1 MHAHTSTSIMRKVVC
16 ASALF
21 FAASCSLL
29 HPRSKAAVLAN
40 VQTDDQW
47 WHNRKV
53 VTALSL
59 TPPQQIA
66 LETIGRRA
74 QNDLGVLSHEAEIA
88 GSFVD
93 DALGS
98 EPFDANAFEYVVGD
112 YTKCQARVVA
122 RDLQRAGEI
131 RSVLSLSQWLALQK
145 ELGGTAL
152 QVQSQ
157 AMREN

>member
-1 MHAHTSTSIMRKVVC
+1 MHAETSMSNMRKLVC

-21 FAASCSLL
+21 FAASCSIL
-29 HPRSKAAVLAN
+29 HQRDKTAALA
-40 VQTDDQW
+40 QAEPDDQW

-53 VTALSL
+53 VAALSL
-59 TPPQQIA
+59 TPAQQIA
-66 LETIGRRA
+66 LDTIGRRA
-74 QNDLGVLSHEAEIA
+74 QNDLGVLQHEAEIA

-98 EPFDANAFEYVVGD
+98 DPFDGNAYEYVVGD

-131 RSVLSLSQWLALQK
+131 RSVLSLRQWLALQK

-152 QVQSQ
+152 QVQTQ
-157 AMREN
+157 TLGEQ